1 MSRFSRPQNVRTPKK
16 LFIIVCEGKNTEPQ
30 YFEKCFSGENFSVR
44 IPSHGNK
51 SAPNHLLKVV
61 KEELRKNDLK
71 KGVEAWCVCDTDKWT
86 PEQLRGL
93 LKWSKKKTNY
103 GLAVSNPNFEFWL
116 LLHFEDGNKV
126 RNSVTCKT
134 RLEQHL
140 PGYDKNIDSKKF
152 TKEKIEKAVERAKIR
167 DNPPC
172 ESLPCEKQTTVY
184 RLVERILAVA

>member
-1 MSRFSRPQNVRTPKK
+1 MRKFFREVDLRRYKK
-16 LFIIVCEGKNTEPQ
+16 RFIIAGEGSVTEKQ
-30 YFEKCFSGENFSVR
+30 YFNMLKGNALVLIEVL
-44 IPSHGNK
+44 PHANK
-51 SAPNHLLKVV
+51 SAPRYLLKTI
-61 KEELRKNDLK
+61 KRKLCKSKLRD
-71 KGVEAWCVCDTDKWT
+71 GDEAWCVCDTDKWT
-86 PEQLRGL
+86 DEQLDEL
-93 LKWSKKKTNY
+93 HEWSKQSENY

-172 ESLPCEKQTTVY
+172 KSLPCEKQTTVY